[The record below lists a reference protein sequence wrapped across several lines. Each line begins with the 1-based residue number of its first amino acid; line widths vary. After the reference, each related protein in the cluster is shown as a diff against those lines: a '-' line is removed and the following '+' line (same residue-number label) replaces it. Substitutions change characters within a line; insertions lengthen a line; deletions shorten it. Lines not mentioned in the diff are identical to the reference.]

1 MADGLSVAAWLPNII
16 ALLSSVNQR
25 RRNVDDRAKEIEKYR
40 SVYSRYSHYGMSDD
54 RRDPV
59 LNALRGLSGSLLDVS
74 CGRGE
79 LMQAAADMGF
89 KPVTGTEA
97 VPELCGFGT
106 EQAVITDLP
115 FENKSF
121 DVVTCIDVI
130 EHVLEPDIV
139 PGLLELERVCK
150 GTLIIAAADYPTYW
164 DGVNLH
170 PSARPYSAWHELF
183 CRTFSGK
190 VKRLGATS
198 TSEMW
203 GVTYGV

>member
-1 MADGLSVAAWLPNII
+1 M
-16 ALLSSVNQR
+16 
-25 RRNVDDRAKEIEKYR
+25 DDRAKEIEKYR

-59 LNALRGLSGSLLDVS
+59 LNALRGLSGSFLDVS

-79 LMQAAADMGF
+79 LMQAAANMGF

-97 VPELCGFGT
+97 VPELCGYGV

-115 FENKSF
+115 FKDKAF

-130 EHVLEPDIV
+130 EHVLEPDV
-139 PGLLELERVCK
+139 MPGLLELERVCK

-170 PSARPYSAWHELF
+170 PSARPYSAWNELF

-190 VKRLGATS
+190 VKRIGATS

-203 GVTYGV
+203 SVTYAS